1 MNYLGDVILQLCFY
15 GDSYHK
21 QDLVS
26 ICDGALVTVSHE
38 VPIILSYNEIINDS
52 TEVPVANSAKEG
64 CLLSSDYLK
73 WEMTFFLPSWLP
85 LEMSAS

>member
-15 GDSYHK
+15 RDSYHK

-26 ICDGALVTVSHE
+26 IRDGALVTISHE
-38 VPIILSYNEIINDS
+38 VLIALSYNEIINDS
-52 TEVPVANSAKEG
+52 TEVPIANSIKEG

-73 WEMTFFLPSWLP
+73 
-85 LEMSAS
+85 

>member
-38 VPIILSYNEIINDS
+38 VPIILSYNEIIN
-52 TEVPVANSAKEG
+52 EIKIM
-64 CLLSSDYLK
+64 LLWAGLLFAHTHESEEPGGLTRVRHD
-73 WEMTFFLPSWLP
+73 
-85 LEMSAS
+85 

>member
-1 MNYLGDVILQLCFY
+1 MKYLGDMILQLCFY
-15 GDSYHK
+15 GDSSHK

-26 ICDGALVTVSHE
+26 ICDGPLVTISHK

-73 WEMTFFLPSWLP
+73 
-85 LEMSAS
+85 